1 MKCPVIGAWLV
12 FHGGL
17 NTSVAVVPRGYQ
29 FTGSTKLGDGK
40 KWIAEYASVGI
51 IVADNKVI
59 LDGVNEK
66 GLSTGSF
73 YFPGYAKYSVT
84 IKENQNISLSS
95 SDFTQ
100 WILSMFSTVDEVKK
114 AIQNNEVAISP
125 VLTPGFPPQV
135 QPFHFVVYDKTGKS
149 IVIEPIDGKLKM
161 YDNPIGVITNSP
173 TFDWHMTNLGN
184 YVNLLAHT
192 PEAPKLFNKEIKSL
206 GQGSGMLG
214 LPGDFTPPSRF
225 VRASSLCS
233 IYDT

>member
-1 MKCPVIGAWLV
+1 MV